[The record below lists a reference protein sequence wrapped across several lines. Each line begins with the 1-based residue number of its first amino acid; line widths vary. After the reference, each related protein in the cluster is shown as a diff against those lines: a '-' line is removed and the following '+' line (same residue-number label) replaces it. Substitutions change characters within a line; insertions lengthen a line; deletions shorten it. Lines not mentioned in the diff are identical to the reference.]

1 MPKPVITIDPK
12 GPNAQAGNLIGV
24 AHAAI
29 MEQGFRAL
37 KECRDYQLDGEL
49 IVQNYTTVAT
59 LMKNAAYHARNWE
72 ETVEAIEKY
81 VTINWK

>member
-1 MPKPVITIDPK
+1 MAKPVITIDQK
-12 GPNAQAGNLIGV
+12 GPNAELYNLIGV

-37 KECRDYQLDGEL
+37 KECRDYQMDGEL
-49 IVQNYTTVAT
+49 IVQNYTTIAT
-59 LMKNAAYHARNWE
+59 LMKNDAYHAQNWE
-72 ETVEAIEKY
+72 EALEAIGKY

>member
-1 MPKPVITIDPK
+1 MSKPVITIDRN
-12 GPNAQAGNLIGV
+12 GPNARPVNLIGV

-29 MEQGFRAL
+29 MEAGFRAL
-37 KECRDYQLDGEL
+37 KECNDYQLDGEL

-59 LMKNAAYHARNWE
+59 LMKNDAYHALSWE
-72 ETVEAIEKY
+72 ETLEAIEKY